1 MERSI
6 SVGTK
11 PLYKNSSKNE
21 MNTRYYIQA
30 KAPLLGVTSSLVE
43 RGSINAYTIVRMRVR
58 RYLSVFI
65 YIILSSN
72 SRLYLMTVP
81 IKTMII
87 GIAMIRLKIK
97 AGRKPM
103 ADVILG
109 SVPIFLKYEL
119 RKYVQKYWTPAYSI
133 PNKA

>member
-1 MERSI
+1 
-6 SVGTK
+6 
-11 PLYKNSSKNE
+11 
-21 MNTRYYIQA
+21 
-30 KAPLLGVTSSLVE
+30 
-43 RGSINAYTIVRMRVR
+43 
-58 RYLSVFI
+58 
-65 YIILSSN
+65 
-72 SRLYLMTVP
+72 MTVP